1 MSKAHA
7 VALATTLLAS
17 ALSGCS
23 RSELPPINFTPT
35 SQTGHNPDREAT
47 LQAAQTECQE
57 EAHRKGIA
65 NMTAILLRR
74 SRTSEAAYIECMMAY
89 GFEATQ

>member
-1 MSKAHA
+1 MSKAQA
-7 VALATTLLAS
+7 VALAATMLVS

-35 SQTGHNPDREAT
+35 SQTGHNPDREAA
-47 LQAAQTECQE
+47 LQDAQTECQE
-57 EAHRKGIA
+57 EARRKGIA

-74 SRTSEAAYIECMMAY
+74 SRTSEAAYIECMKRN
-89 GFEATQ
+89 GFDATQ